1 MWPPWLTHSAAPSY
15 MWNDVTLQTTK
26 QPPWFDSEMS
36 IALHEAQGLLREIHT
51 LMRER
56 ERERELSLW
65 RKERVD
71 WRENEREVQV
81 KREKE
86 IWVWER
92 ERERETFVFSLTF
105 FKIFTTMSLNII
117 TQKLK
122 LFWMC
127 FQNIVFKHLKL
138 RIITQTLLIKHSYQI
153 HLFFFNTLKTIV

>member
-1 MWPPWLTHSAAPSY
+1 MVMWPPWLTHSAAPSY

-56 ERERELSLW
+56 ERERERESWVYEGKRELIEERMRERSKW
-65 RKERVD
+65 KERK
-71 WRENEREVQV
+71 RFEFER
-81 KREKE
+81 
-86 IWVWER
+86 ER

-153 HLFFFNTLKTIV
+153 HLFFF